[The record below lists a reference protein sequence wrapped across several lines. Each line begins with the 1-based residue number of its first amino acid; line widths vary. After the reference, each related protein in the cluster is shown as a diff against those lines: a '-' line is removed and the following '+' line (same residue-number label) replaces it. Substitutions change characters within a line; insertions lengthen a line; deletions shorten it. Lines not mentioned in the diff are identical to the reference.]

1 MTNYEY
7 SDFKI
12 LEVSG
17 PDTIKFLQG
26 LTTADL
32 AQLNSDNDTLL
43 TAFANLKGRILS
55 LCFVR
60 FISSEKLLISV
71 NNGIVDDLISWL
83 KKYGMFSKVAFKNI
97 DNYSLFFNANGFL
110 NHEILE
116 TSSINSNTSYDTI
129 AKTNIQNKLAM
140 IDTQNYE
147 KFLPADLNLDGIDNV
162 VSYTKGCYMGQEV
175 IARMHYRAKL
185 KKELHV
191 VKSDEDIRILDLKND
206 DGKPLATVVNKI
218 ISEEVTYILAV
229 FHKSPTE
236 TSYVLESGQTITV
249 C

>member
-7 SDFKI
+7 CDFKI

-26 LTTADL
+26 LNTADL
-32 AQLNSDNDTLL
+32 AKLTSDNDTLL

-55 LCFVR
+55 LCFVK
-60 FISSEKLLISV
+60 FISAEKLLLSV
-71 NNGIVDDLISWL
+71 DNGIVYDLISWL
-83 KKYGMFSKVAFKNI
+83 KKYGMFSKVTFKTI
-97 DNYSLFFNANGFL
+97 DDYSLFFNENGFL

-116 TSSINSNTSYDTI
+116 TSSIDCNTGYDAI
-129 AKTNIQNKLAM
+129 AKINIQNKLAM

-147 KFLPADLNLDGIDNV
+147 KFLPADLNLDDIDNV
-162 VSYTKGCYMGQEV
+162 VSYTKGCFMGQEV

-191 VKSDEDIRILDLKND
+191 IKSDEDITILDLKNS

-218 ISEEVTYILAV
+218 ISQEVTYILAV
-229 FHKSPTE
+229 FHKAAIE